1 MGGHAGRAQWCGRG
15 SSIAIYDGDKKIG
28 SVTVTMP
35 LDVISYAGAAI
46 GSKICP

>member
-1 MGGHAGRAQWCGRG
+1 MVTLGALNGVPG